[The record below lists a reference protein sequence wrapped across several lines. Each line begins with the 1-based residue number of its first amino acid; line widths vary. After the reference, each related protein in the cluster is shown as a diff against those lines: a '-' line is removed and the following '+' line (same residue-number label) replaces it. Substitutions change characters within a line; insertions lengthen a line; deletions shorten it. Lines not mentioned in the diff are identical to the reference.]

1 MRNDLEVSQSIDVN
15 APLDKVWEALTTPA
29 IIKDYLYGT
38 ETVTDWQVG
47 SDIVFQGEWEGN
59 KYRDNGV
66 IIENKPKELI
76 SYSYWSGFSG
86 LEDKP
91 ENRSTITYTLAA
103 IDEQTTRFTWTQR
116 GYANEQGYEHSKG
129 GMTEFLAK
137 VKEVME
143 R

>member
-1 MRNDLEVSQSIDVN
+1 MLLDLTVSQSIDVN
-15 APLDKVWEALTTPA
+15 ATIDKVWEALTTPA

-103 IDEQTTRFTWTQR
+103 IDEQTIRFTWTQR